1 MTANYYRHAHAV
13 ILVYDVCAEDT
24 LYCLSDWIREAR
36 HNSRWSDRLIFALW
50 GNKCD
55 AEEHA
60 TRDEA
65 VSAFVFKHNIAPE
78 LNVKVS
84 AKMNRSVETAFQSLI
99 ETVHGSYT
107 HRAED
112 TVDRDVSRL
121 LFSID
126 VEDNSNQP
134 KRCCLR
140 SN

>member
-55 AEEHA
+55 SEEHA
-60 TRDEA
+60 TRDDA
-65 VSAFVFKHNIAPE
+65 VSAFISKHNIPPA
-78 LNVKVS
+78 LSVKVS
-84 AKMNRSVETAFQSLI
+84 AKVNNSVESAFQSLI

-107 HRAED
+107 HCGED
-112 TVDRDVSRL
+112 TVDRDVNRL
-121 LFSID
+121 LLSID
-126 VEDNSNQP
+126 LEDNNKQS
-134 KRCCLR
+134 RSCC
-140 SN
+140 SKFN